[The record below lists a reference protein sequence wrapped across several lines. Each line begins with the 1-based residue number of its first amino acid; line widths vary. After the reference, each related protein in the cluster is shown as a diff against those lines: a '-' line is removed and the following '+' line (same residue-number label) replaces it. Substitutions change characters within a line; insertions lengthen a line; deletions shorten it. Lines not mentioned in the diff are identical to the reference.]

1 LHVSLTEF
9 VLLALVAAAGGAVQ
23 GSIGFGQNLV
33 LVPVVAIV
41 VPEAVPGA
49 LVLLGIPLT
58 ATMALRER
66 RGIDR
71 SGLGWIVVG
80 RVPGTVVGVVI
91 VALVSGDL
99 LATLAGSAVLA
110 GVLLSL
116 LAGHVPVN
124 RETAT
129 TAGATAGVLGTT
141 AAIDGPPLALLYQ
154 RHPGATIRATLAGAF
169 LVGAAMSFVALAAA
183 GQVLGWQ
190 LLLALALTPALLAG
204 LACSTLVTRWV
215 GERSLRPA
223 VLTLVTIAGVAA
235 IVRGLVSS

>member
-1 LHVSLTEF
+1 VHVPATEF
-9 VLLALVAAAGGAVQ
+9 ILLALVAATGGAVQ

-33 LVPVVAIV
+33 LVPIVALI

-49 LVLLGIPLT
+49 LV
-58 ATMALRER
+58 AL
-66 RGIDR
+66 
-71 SGLGWIVVG
+71 
-80 RVPGTVVGVVI
+80 VVGVLI

-99 LATLAGSAVLA
+99 LSTLAGSAVLA
-110 GVLLSL
+110 GVLLSV

-129 TAGATAGVLGTT
+129 SAGAAAGVVGTT

-154 RHPGATIRATLAGAF
+154 RHPGPTIRATLACAF
-169 LVGAAMSFVALAAA
+169 LIGAVMSFIALVSA
-183 GQVLGWQ
+183 GQVHGWQ
-190 LLLALALTPALLAG
+190 LLLALALAPALLIG
-204 LACSTLVTRWV
+204 LACSTLVTRVV

-235 IVRGLVSS
+235 ILRGLI